1 MPCSDVFSPFWRVSG
16 SVLVNEFPSLFMR
29 WLCSQQISCRLS
41 LKLHVCFWNWT
52 FYRLSCCLSSDF
64 LSEKP
69 DKVATV
75 PKVCVYH
82 PTLNFHRLENL
93 RKWKW
98 KRKCMFTVDLVRI
111 YNKSWLIN
119 TTCYLLS
126 ATWPNRNQSQISN
139 ISAFSLFA
147 SWLSFHS
154 DLNFD
159 VGILN

>member
-1 MPCSDVFSPFWRVSG
+1 M
-16 SVLVNEFPSLFMR
+16 L
-29 WLCSQQISCRLS
+29 
-41 LKLHVCFWNWT
+41 LKLNI
-52 FYRLSCCLSSDF
+52 LSFVMLSF
-64 LSEKP
+64 LRFFNEKP

-98 KRKCMFTVDLVRI
+98 KRKCMLTVDLVRI

-126 ATWPNRNQSQISN
+126 ATWLNRDQSQISN

-159 VGILN
+159 VGILNFEFWFLKEGLHVLSFNT